1 MIYRYL
7 FIFFLG
13 FLFANLKVFSKEI
26 PNVATV
32 NKQVISLDTILRAAN
47 ELPENVKNEPFLNY
61 YEDLLQHIIDVTIL
75 AQQAKLQDLHND
87 KDVKSSI
94 KYFTEKILMEAYLKS
109 FVENLVSENDVRK
122 SYTNLVNDKTG
133 REEIRTQLVFKKHF
147 FECFNPC

>member
-7 FIFFLG
+7 FIFFLV
-13 FLFANLKVFSKEI
+13 FLFANTKVFSKEI

-109 FVENLVSENDVRK
+109 FVENL
-122 SYTNLVNDKTG
+122 
-133 REEIRTQLVFKKHF
+133 
-147 FECFNPC
+147 